1 MSFVSRS
8 MMLAVVP
15 ALMLGAAPL
24 TLACDVGTQKVEKV
38 LGKKVAVYTKSG
50 DFQKE
55 IDARAVQ
62 IDEPL
67 VACQDTPALVQVK
80 VVGSDPVWVDRLD
93 VKIAGGNVTAR
104 NCKKQGVSRESDTH
118 APAVSG
124 IDPCSG

>member
-8 MMLAVVP
+8 ILLAV
-15 ALMLGAAPL
+15 MLGAWPL
-24 TLACDVGTQKVEKV
+24 AHACDVGNQKVEKV
-38 LGKKVAVYTKSG
+38 LGKKVATYNKSG

-55 IDARAVQ
+55 IEASAVQ
-62 IDEPL
+62 LNEPL

-80 VVGSDPVWVDRLD
+80 VVDGDPVWVDRLD
-93 VKIAGGNVTAR
+93 VKIAGGSVAAR
-104 NCKKQGVSRESDTH
+104 NCKKQVVSRESDTR

>member
-8 MMLAVVP
+8 ALFAVMLA
-15 ALMLGAAPL
+15 AGPL
-24 TLACDVGTQKVEKV
+24 AHACDVGNQKVEKV
-38 LGKKVAVYTKSG
+38 LGRKVATYSKSG

-62 IDEPL
+62 VNEPV

-80 VVGSDPVWVDRLD
+80 VVGGDPVWVDRLD
-93 VKIAGGNVTAR
+93 VKISGGNVAAR
-104 NCKKQGVSRESDTH
+104 ECKKKVVSRESDTH